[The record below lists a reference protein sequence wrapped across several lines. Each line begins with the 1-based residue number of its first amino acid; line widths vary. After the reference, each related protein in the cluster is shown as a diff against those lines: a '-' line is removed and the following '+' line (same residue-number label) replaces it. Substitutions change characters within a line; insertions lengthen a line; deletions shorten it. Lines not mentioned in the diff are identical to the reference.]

1 MLIGA
6 TALALRHFDVPLADT
21 TRFLAYLM
29 LGITLPGTLLWRAV
43 SRRPAPLI
51 EDLAAGC
58 ALGYALEVLAY
69 IGMRAA
75 GLPYGV
81 LLWPLAT
88 IAVFLAVPRLRRYWR
103 ALPGGSPA
111 PWWFSWTTSAGIAF
125 LVGWSCLEFF
135 RSTRITAPGYASM
148 DFDMPFQLA
157 IAGEVKHHVPPRI
170 PWLVSEPLYYHW
182 FVHAEVAAT
191 SWVTGL
197 EPMTLLYRL
206 SPLPMLAV
214 LAVLVGVLARR
225 VCGVWCSA
233 PVAVAI
239 TFVGLAP
246 NPFGWPLNWYAR
258 TYGFGAIEDGSLLR
272 PTLWNS
278 PTQTFG
284 CVLSVL
290 LVIVLVDLLQ
300 AERTRLLW
308 PAFGVL
314 LAAVMGAKATYLPL
328 LLGGLGLVVAG
339 ELIRRRRVHRRAA
352 IAGGVVLG
360 ALGFAQYVL
369 FGGVSQGLTVAPL
382 ATMRSLAVSAS
393 THFLSP
399 ATPAWRTAVVTVL
412 CLFAW
417 ACVWSAAGGLV
428 RRPTPPV
435 LLLAGIGAAG
445 VVGLC
450 AFNHP
455 GLSQYFFFES
465 ARPYLGVLAAC
476 GFAALVPH
484 FHRALLVF
492 LLAGAVVV
500 YAVRQLDRPIGTR
513 PLAVA
518 FAITWPYALLAAT
531 CVLAFLVARRWFGS
545 LAFALVAAL
554 SFGFGLPS
562 AVDQVRLQALTAPN
576 LWRQALEHNAPVT
589 PGTMEAGRWLRDH
602 SEPNDL
608 VATNAHCRSIPV
620 PPCDNH
626 HFSVAAFTERR
637 MLFEGTGYTARSFE
651 IAQATGRN
659 AGGIGYWDAAIGQA
673 NDAAFNQPSVASVGV
688 LRDRYRV
695 RWLFA
700 DELHEP
706 PSPDLSAFATLR
718 FRSGYCA
725 VYQL

>member
-1 MLIGA
+1 M
-6 TALALRHFDVPLADT
+6 TALALRHYDVPLADT
-21 TRFLAYLM
+21 ARFLAYLA
-29 LGITLPGTLLWRAV
+29 LGLVLPGTLLWRAV

-58 ALGYALEVLAY
+58 ALGYALEVLTY
-69 IGMRAA
+69 IGARAA

-81 LLWPLAT
+81 LVWPLVT
-88 IAVFLAVPRLRRYWR
+88 IVAFLAVPGLRRYWR
-103 ALPGGSPA
+103 GLPGGSPA
-111 PWWFSWTTSAGIAF
+111 PWWFSGTTSAGIAF

-135 RSTRITAPGYASM
+135 RSTRITAPGYESM

-157 IAGEVKHHVPPRI
+157 IVGEVKNHVPPRV

-191 SWVTGL
+191 SWATGL

-225 VCGVWCSA
+225 ISGAWWSA

-246 NPFGWPLNWYAR
+246 NPFGWPLNWYAL

-284 CVLSVL
+284 CALSVL
-290 LVIVLVDLLQ
+290 LVIVLVDLLS
-300 AERTRLLW
+300 AERPRFEW
-308 PAFGVL
+308 AAFGVL

-328 LLGGLGLVVAG
+328 LLGGLGLVVVG
-339 ELIRRRRVHRRAA
+339 GRGYRRRAA

-360 ALGFAQYVL
+360 ALGFAQYIL

-382 ATMRSLAVSAS
+382 ATMRSLAVAAS

-399 ATPAWRTAVVTVL
+399 ATPLWRTVVVTVL
-412 CLFAW
+412 CLLGW
-417 ACVWSAAGGLV
+417 ACIWSAAGGLV
-428 RRPTPPV
+428 RRISPPPV

-445 VVGLC
+445 IVGLC
-450 AFNHP
+450 AFDHP

-476 GFAALVPH
+476 GFAALVPR

-492 LLAGAVVV
+492 LGAGAVVV
-500 YAVRQLDRPIGTR
+500 YAVRQIELPVGTR
-513 PLAVA
+513 PLAIA
-518 FAITWPYALLAAT
+518 FAISWPFALLVAAAF
-531 CVLAFLVARRWFGS
+531 VAFLIARRWFGS
-545 LAFALVAAL
+545 LTFALVAAL

-576 LWRQALEHNAPVT
+576 LWRQALEHNAPVS

-602 SEPNDL
+602 SDPNDL
-608 VATNAHCRSIPV
+608 VATNAHCRSIHV

-626 HFSVAAFTERR
+626 HFSVSAFTERR
-637 MLFEGTGYTARSFE
+637 VLFEGTGYTARSFE

-659 AGGIGYWDAAIGQA
+659 AGSIGYWDAAIVQA
-673 NDAAFNQPSVASVGV
+673 NDAAFNQPSAATIGV
-688 LRDRYRV
+688 LRDRYHV

-700 DELHEP
+700 DSL
-706 PSPDLSAFATLR
+706 SPALENVATLR
-718 FRSGYCA
+718 FRSGNCA